1 MIKNLY
7 TCIGK
12 GFDPYENLALEEVL
26 LRNVPKDS
34 CILYLWQNQKTVV
47 IGKNQNAWTECK
59 IKELEKDGG
68 HLARRLSGGGAVFH
82 DLGNLNFT
90 FLMNTSDYDLDKQLN
105 VIMTAVNSFGIK
117 TEKSGRNDII
127 TEDGRKFSGNAF
139 YHNNDKSYHHGT
151 IMINVDKEKVAEYLN
166 VSTAKLASKG
176 VKSVKSR
183 VANLTELNPN
193 ITVENMTKA
202 LFKAFEEVYGGKAE
216 TFVLDE
222 NAESVITS
230 LKERNESFE
239 WKLGKKMQF
248 DLKLENRFNWG
259 GIEIELK
266 IDEGLVQEALV
277 YSDAMDVEFITKFAP
292 LMTGE
297 KFSSENLA
305 NSLKKLSNGTLS
317 PLQKEMAQD
326 IIEYIGNQEF

>member
-26 LRNVPKDS
+26 LRNVPKNS
-34 CILYLWQNQKTVV
+34 CIFYLWQNQKTVV

-105 VIMTAVNSFGIK
+105 VIMTAVNNFGIK

-139 YHNNDKSYHHGT
+139 YHNSDKSYHHGT

-166 VSTAKLASKG
+166 VSAAKLASKG

-183 VANLTELNPN
+183 VVNLTELNPH
-193 ITVENMTKA
+193 ITIENMAKA
-202 LFKAFEEVYGGKAE
+202 LFKAFEEVYGGKSE

-222 NAESVITS
+222 NAESMIAS

-266 IDEGLVQEALV
+266 IDEGKVQEALV
-277 YSDAMDVEFITKFAP
+277 YSDAMDAEFITKFAP
-292 LMTGE
+292 LMVGE

-305 NSLKKLSNGTLS
+305 ISLKNLSDSTLS
-317 PLQKEMAQD
+317 SLQKEMAED